1 MATLPTNLVSVVSGV
16 EDIDTKLSAAAS
28 GGDTA
33 EVGSGR
39 FLVVKNGD
47 AGNHT
52 VTIATPGTRSGLAI
66 ADGVYDAPAGKY
78 TLVPLADVFRGAN
91 GRASITYDA
100 VTSVT
105 VGVFELG
112 S

>member
-1 MATLPTNLVSVVSGV
+1 MAVLPTNTVPVASGV
-16 EDIDTKLSAAAS
+16 EDIDTKLTAAAS
-28 GGDTA
+28 GGDNA
-33 EVGSGR
+33 EVGSGK
-39 FLVVKNGD
+39 FLVVKNGGT
-47 AGNHT
+47 GNRT
-52 VTIATPGTRSGLAI
+52 ITIATPGTRSGLAVS
-66 ADGVYDAPAGKY
+66 DGVYDAPAGKY

-91 GRASITYDA
+91 GRAAITYDA

>member
-1 MATLPTNLVSVVSGV
+1 MADLSTTTISVASGT
-16 EDIDTKLSAAAS
+16 IDVVAGLAAATA

-33 EVGSGR
+33 QVGPGK
-39 FLVVKNGD
+39 FFVVSNGD
-47 AGNHT
+47 ASAKT
-52 VTIATPGTRSGLAI
+52 VTIVAPGTVSGLAV
-66 ADGVYDAPAGKY
+66 ADGAYVIAAGDIGI
-78 TLVPLADVFRGAN
+78 VPLANVFRGAT
-91 GRASITYDA
+91 GRASITYSA

>member
-1 MATLPTNLVSVVSGV
+1 MAALTTQTVSVATGLL
-16 EDIDTKLSAAAS
+16 DTGAALAAAAS

-33 EVGSGR
+33 EVGPGK
-39 FLVVKNGD
+39 FLVVLNGD
-47 AGNHT
+47 ASSKT
-52 VTIATPGTRSGLAI
+52 VTIDTPGTVSGLAI
-66 ADGVYDAPAGKY
+66 AQATYVVA
-78 TLVPLADVFRGAN
+78 TLDTCIIPLANVFRGST
-91 GRASITYDA
+91 GRASITYSA

>member
-1 MATLPTNLVSVVSGV
+1 MAALTTQTISVATGLL
-16 EDIDTKLSAAAS
+16 DTGAALAAAAS

-33 EVGSGR
+33 EVGPGK
-39 FLVVKNGD
+39 FFVVLNGD
-47 AGNHT
+47 ASSKT
-52 VTIATPGTRSGLAI
+52 VTIATAGTVSGLAI
-66 ADGVYDAPAGKY
+66 ADGSYAVAAGD
-78 TLVPLADVFRGAN
+78 TCIIPLANVFRGST
-91 GRASITYDA
+91 GRASITYSA

>member
-1 MATLPTNLVSVVSGV
+1 MAALTTTTISVASGTIDLVSA
-16 EDIDTKLSAAAS
+16 LAAAAS

-33 EVGSGR
+33 DVGPGK
-39 FLVVKNGD
+39 FLVVFNGD
-47 AGNHT
+47 GSAKT
-52 VTIATPGTRSGLAI
+52 VTIDTPGTVSGLAI
-66 ADGVYDAPAGKY
+66 AQGTYVIQ
-78 TLVPLADVFRGAN
+78 TLDVCIIPLANVFRGST
-91 GRASITYDA
+91 GRAAITYSA

>member
-1 MATLPTNLVSVVSGV
+1 MAALTTTTISVASGTV
-16 EDIDTKLSAAAS
+16 DLAGALTAAAS

-33 EVGSGR
+33 EVGPGKFFVMS
-39 FLVVKNGD
+39 NGD
-47 AGNHT
+47 ASPHT
-52 VTIATPGTRSGLAI
+52 ATIDTPGTVSGLAI
-66 ADGVYDAPAGKY
+66 AQGSYAVAAGDIAI
-78 TLVPLADVFRGAN
+78 VPLANVFRGTT

>member
-1 MATLPTNLVSVVSGV
+1 MAALQTSLVPIASGI
-16 EDIDTKLSAAAS
+16 EDIDTRLTAAAS

-33 EVGSGR
+33 EVGSGK
-39 FLVVKNGD
+39 FLIIKNGD
-47 AGNHT
+47 AGDHT
-52 VTIATPGTRSGLAI
+52 VTVASPGTQRGLAI
-66 ADGVYDAPAGKY
+66 SNGVYDAPAGAY

-91 GRASITYDA
+91 GRAAITYDA